1 MKAGAIEGTKME
13 QKIFPIELVLEAM
26 KDNGYK
32 DAAYAVAELI
42 DNSIQAGTGFRDKT
56 SVELICLEE
65 DSFIQERASSQI
77 RKIAVYDNASGMSKE
92 TLQASLAFGQGTR
105 RNAKAGIGKF
115 GMGLPNASISQC
127 NRVDVYSWQNGKTF
141 RTYLDIREIA
151 KDKYET
157 IPEPVESEIPKEWLS
172 VIKAP
177 LSDSGTL
184 VIWSDLDRLK
194 WKRHKAFFSN
204 VEFIIGRMY
213 RYFISSNACTI
224 RMAAFNNEGCVFDEL
239 VKPNDPLYLMEGTNT
254 PPPFE
259 SKAGFVPYTEEEIPI
274 SLNGKMHTVKVKFSI
289 ADHAFRKNFNAYYPQ
304 KSYKSP
310 GDTPFGKHCAKNT
323 GISIVRAGRELELN
337 NSFTNDYDPTER
349 WWGAEISFEPD
360 LDEAFGVTNNKQAAT
375 ALKRLS
381 IDEIAAD
388 EGFSG
393 RTEARNY
400 LAENYDTRLPI
411 IQISERVSSILGS
424 IRGELKK
431 QTEGSQK
438 ADDYKDSGKDA
449 AADAASKV
457 DKQIDGE
464 GESDKKQR
472 ALSQEQK
479 EREMAEELDRDGVS
493 LSPEDKQKLILDCV
507 NNDEKFIITVADM
520 RGASVIFDV
529 TTPAGKLKVTI
540 NESHPFYKNLIEKLA
555 DDSKAYDIIK
565 LLFSAWALMEDKQQN
580 PEYREWLL
588 ETRMEWGHIVKK
600 MLNEYL
606 SS

>member
-1 MKAGAIEGTKME
+1 MEEQKE
-13 QKIFPIELVLEAM
+13 QKIFPIDLVLEAM

-32 DAAYAVAELI
+32 DAAYAIAELI
-42 DNSIQAGTGFRDKT
+42 DNSIQAGIGYQDKT
-56 SVELICLEE
+56 TVELICLEE
-65 DSFIQERASSQI
+65 SSFIQERASSQI
-77 RKIAVYDNASGMSKE
+77 MRIAVYDNACGMDKE
-92 TLQASLAFGQGTR
+92 TLKASLAFGQGTR

-127 NRVDVYSWQNGKTF
+127 SRVDVYSWQKGKTF
-141 RTYLDIREIA
+141 KTYLDIHEIA
-151 KDKYET
+151 KDRYET
-157 IPEPVESEIPKEWLS
+157 IPEPVESEIPEEWKK
-172 VIKAP
+172 VIKGP
-177 LSDSGTL
+177 ISESGTL
-184 VIWSDLDRLK
+184 VVWSNLDRLK

-213 RYFISSNACTI
+213 RYFISETGENKCGI
-224 RMAAFNNEGCVFDEL
+224 RMAAYNNDECVFDEL

-254 PPPFE
+254 PAPFDT
-259 SKAGFVPYTEEEIPI
+259 KAGFVPYTEEDIAI
-274 SLNGKMHTVKVKFSI
+274 SFAGKMHTVKVKFSI
-289 ADHAFRKNFNAYYPQ
+289 ADHAFRKNFSDYYPQ
-304 KSYKSP
+304 KRYNSP

-323 GISIVRAGRELELN
+323 GISIIRSGRELELN

-381 IDEIAAD
+381 IDDIAAD
-388 EGFSG
+388 EGFTSKA
-393 RTEARNY
+393 EARSY
-400 LAENYDTRLPI
+400 LMDNFDTRLPI

-438 ADDYKDSGKDA
+438 AEDYKDSGKDA

-464 GESDKKQR
+464 GESDKKQKT
-472 ALSQEQK
+472 LTQK
-479 EREMAEELDRDGVS
+479 EKEQEMAAELDKDGVS
-493 LSPEDKQKLILDCV
+493 LSAEDKQKLILECV
-507 NNDEKFIITVADM
+507 NTDEKFIITSADI
-520 RGASVIFDV
+520 RGADIIFDV

-555 DDSKAYDIIK
+555 EDSKAYDIIK
-565 LLFSAWALMEDKQQN
+565 LLFSAWAIMEDKQQN
-580 PEYREWLL
+580 HDYRDWLL
-588 ETRMEWGHIVKK
+588 EARKEWGYIVKK